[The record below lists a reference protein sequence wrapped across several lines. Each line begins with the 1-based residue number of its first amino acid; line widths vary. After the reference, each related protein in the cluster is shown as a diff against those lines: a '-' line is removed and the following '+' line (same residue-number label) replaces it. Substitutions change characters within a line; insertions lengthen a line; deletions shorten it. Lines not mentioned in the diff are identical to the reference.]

1 MGVQKQIWQNTII
14 EEFFP
19 DDSFA
24 SKATNDSQYVNQG
37 KTVHI
42 PNAGK
47 PSGVVKNRANL
58 PAEVKVRTDVDVQ
71 YDLEEFTTDPVR
83 IPHAETVELSY
94 SKRNSVLKQDKEE
107 LRSKAHQSILEKW
120 APTQAYRVTT
130 SGEARDAYITE
141 ATGKRKAITTKDVLA
156 LATKFDLQN
165 IPADNRY
172 LLLDAVM
179 YADILADMV
188 ESQKI
193 GFFAQADAK
202 KGIVGEL
209 YGFKVMKRSTVLRI
223 SSDGS
228 IVKTSEGAK
237 IAATDVAAGLAFH
250 SDAVSVAM
258 GEVVMFD
265 SVSNPT
271 YYGDIY
277 SFLIRTGGAKRR
289 NDNKGI
295 FAIVEAV
302 VEAVAE

>member
-1 MGVQKQIWQNTII
+1 MAVQKQIWQNTII
-14 EEFFP
+14 EDFFP

-47 PSGVVKNRANL
+47 PSSVVKNRTDL
-58 PAEVKVRTDVDVQ
+58 PAEVKVRTDVDVE
-71 YDLEEFTTDPVR
+71 YNLEEFTTDPVR

-94 SKRNSVLKQDKEE
+94 SKRNSVIKQDREE
-107 LRSKAHQSILEKW
+107 LRSKAHQSILEAW
-120 APTQAYRVTT
+120 APVSANRVGT
-130 SGEARDAYITE
+130 SGVSRNAYIAS
-141 ATGKRKAITTKDVLA
+141 ATGSRKSVTTKDVLA
-156 LATKFDLQN
+156 IQVKFDLQDV
-165 IPADNRY
+165 PAENRY

-179 YADILADMV
+179 YADLLADMV

-209 YGFKVMKRSTVLRI
+209 YGFKVMKRSTVLRFA
-223 SSDGS
+223 SDGS
-228 IVKTSEGAK
+228 LVKTSEGAK
-237 IAATDVAAGLAFH
+237 LNATDLAAGLAFQ

-277 SFLIRTGGAKRR
+277 SFLVRAGGSKRR

-295 FAIVEAV
+295 FALVET
-302 VEAVAE
+302 VAA

>member
-1 MGVQKQIWQNTII
+1 MAVQKQIWQNTII
-14 EEFFP
+14 EEFWP

-42 PNAGK
+42 PNAGA
-47 PSGVVKNRANL
+47 PSGVKKNRTTL

-71 YDLEEFTTDPVR
+71 YDLDEFTTDPVR

-94 SKRNSVLKQDKEE
+94 SKRNSVIKQDREK
-107 LRSKAHQSILEKW
+107 LRNDAHQSVLEKW
-120 APTQAYRVTT
+120 SPAAAYRVTT
-130 SGEARDAYITE
+130 SGAARPAYITK
-141 ATGKRKAITTKDVLA
+141 ATGNRKAMTTKDVLA
-156 LATKFDLQN
+156 LQTQFDLQDVS
-165 IPADNRY
+165 AENRY

-179 YADILADMV
+179 YNDLLGDMI

-209 YGFKVMKRSTVLRI
+209 YGFKVMKRSRVLRYTAA
-223 SSDGS
+223 GEV
-228 IVKTSEGAK
+228 VKTSEGA
-237 IAATDVAAGLAFH
+237 ALNADDVAAGLAFH

-277 SFLIRTGGAKRR
+277 SFLVRTGGAKRR
-289 NDNKGI
+289 TDGKGI

-302 VEAVAE
+302 AE

>member
-14 EEFFP
+14 EEFWP

-24 SKATNDSQYVNQG
+24 SKATNDSEYVNQG

-42 PNAGK
+42 PNAGA
-47 PSGVVKNRANL
+47 PSGVKKNRSTL
-58 PAEVKVRTDVDVQ
+58 PAAVKVRTDVDVT
-71 YDLEEFTTDPVR
+71 YDLDEFTTDPVR

-94 SKRNSVLKQDKEE
+94 SKRNSVISQDKNK
-107 LRSKAHQSILEKW
+107 LRNDAHQSILEQW
-120 APTQAYRVTT
+120 APDTKYRITT
-130 SGEARDAYITE
+130 TGASRDAYITN
-141 ATGKRKAITTKDVLA
+141 ATGQRKALTTKDVLA
-156 LATKFDLQN
+156 LQTKFDLQN
-165 IPADNRY
+165 VPAADRY

-179 YADILADMV
+179 YNDLLGDMI

-209 YGFKVMKRSTVLRI
+209 YGFKVMKRSKVLRY
-223 SSDGS
+223 
-228 IVKTSEGAK
+228 TSEGALV
-237 IAATDVAAGLAFH
+237 ATSESGTELNATDVAAGLAFH
-250 SDAVSVAM
+250 TDSVSVAM

-289 NDNKGI
+289 ADGKGI
-295 FAIVEAV
+295 CAIVEG
-302 VEAVAE
+302 VATA